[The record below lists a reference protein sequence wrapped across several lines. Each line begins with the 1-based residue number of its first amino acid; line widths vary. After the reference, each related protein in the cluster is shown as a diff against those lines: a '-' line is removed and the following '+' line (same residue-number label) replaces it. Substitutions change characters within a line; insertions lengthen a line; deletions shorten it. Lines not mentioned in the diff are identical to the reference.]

1 MRSGNGSGNGE
12 GVVIQTEGLTKR
24 YGDLVAVDHLDLSI
38 HEGEVFGVLGPN
50 GSGKTTTILMLL
62 GLTEPTEGS
71 ARVLGFDPVRQ
82 PLKVKAHVGYLPD
95 QVGFY
100 DELTA
105 RENLS
110 YIAKLNGI
118 PRREAYRR
126 IDESLERMGLADVA
140 DRRVG
145 TYSRGM
151 KQRLGLAELLL
162 KRPRVVILDE
172 PTLGLD
178 PEAAREFLHTIEGL
192 KEEGITVLLSSHLLH
207 QVQAVCDRVGLFH
220 RGKMVL
226 EGTVPELA
234 RRVLGGAYRIRLEV
248 ADSTQDLTEALRRPP
263 GVVSAR
269 RVDGNVYELEAGED
283 VRPEVARVAL
293 EAGAG
298 LLSLEREEPS
308 LDEIYAR
315 YFQEVSADGGNA
327 GTASDNEG

>member
-1 MRSGNGSGNGE
+1 MAGSGN

-24 YGDLVAVDHLDLSI
+24 YGDLVAVDHLDLNVY
-38 HEGEVFGVLGPN
+38 EGEVFGVLGPN

-118 PRREAYRR
+118 PRREAQRR
-126 IDESLERMGLADVA
+126 IEEALGRMGLADVA

-162 KRPRVVILDE
+162 KRPRVIVLDE

-178 PEAAREFLHTIEGL
+178 PEAAREFLRTIRDL

-207 QVQAVCDRVGLFH
+207 QVQEVCDRVGLFH

-234 RRVLGGAYRIRLEV
+234 QRVLGGAYRIRLEV
-248 ADSTQDLTEALRRPP
+248 ADPAKDLTERLQKIP
-263 GVVSAR
+263 GVVRAR
-269 RVDGNVYELEAGED
+269 RLDGSAYELEAGED
-283 VRPEVARVAL
+283 VRSEVARAAI

-308 LDEIYAR
+308 LDEVYAR

-327 GTASDNEG
+327 EHDNA